1 MHKMNFKNY
10 YNTLSSHQDE
20 INQINHLY
28 LNITSK
34 GLIMDEMPHV
44 EPYKRF
50 DRALFV
56 PAKLKFPQKPTC
68 IFCGSKAVE
77 YHGYTPSTLKHIA
90 ADPSFPVFIELKKH
104 RAKYLT
110 CVPVATVFKL
120 KILIWLLSMLKKLI
134 RLLKKSLVS
143 S

>member
-1 MHKMNFKNY
+1 MHKMNFENY

-44 EPYKRF
+44 ESYKKF

-56 PAKLKFPQKPTC
+56 PAKLNFLKDLLVF
-68 IFCGSKAVE
+68 FAASKAVE

-104 RAKYLT
+104 RAKCLNCGHCFQAEDADLAPKYAQKT
-110 CVPVATVFKL
+110 N
-120 KILIWLLSMLKKLI
+120 
-134 RLLKKSLVS
+134 
-143 S
+143 

>member
-1 MHKMNFKNY
+1 MNFENY

-20 INQINHLY
+20 INQINHLC

-44 EPYKRF
+44 EPYKKF

-56 PAKLKFPQKPTC
+56 PAKLKFSQRPTC

-77 YHGYTPSTLKHIA
+77 YHGYTLLLPWNIL
-90 ADPSFPVFIELKKH
+90 P
-104 RAKYLT
+104 LT
-110 CVPVATVFKL
+110 
-120 KILIWLLSMLKKLI
+120 
-134 RLLKKSLVS
+134 LVS
-143 S
+143 LFLLN